1 VILNKTT
8 INQRLFNQKGLD
20 ENMLLEFKELIAV
33 YPYASIFAIAYLE
46 GLKHSG
52 DIHFEGEL
60 LKHAFKIS
68 NRQVLHQLLS
78 QEQVEEEEVIE
89 NIPIDT
95 AIEIEE
101 EQPLIIE
108 TEEEVIENIPIDTAI
123 EIEEEQPLMVETEE
137 EVIENIP
144 IDTAIEIEEEQPLM
158 VETEE
163 EVIENIPIDTAIEI
177 EEEQP
182 LMVETEKVETITDEL
197 ETLIKSSVANTVFI
211 KEFNEDGEKLKIA
224 AEEAASSE
232 PIVEQPTTKTETAT
246 VDVHPKS
253 FNNWLKMADFKENN
267 EKEERSSTMIPI
279 EKQKRDFYS
288 PIKKA
293 KESID
298 ENKMPVSETLAK
310 IFILQGNYPK
320 AIYVYEQLIL
330 LYPEKKNIFAT
341 QIKHLSIKLIN

>member
-1 VILNKTT
+1 MILNKTT

-46 GLKHSG
+46 ELKNSG

-78 QEQVEEEEVIE
+78 QEQEPIEEEEVIE
-89 NIPIDT
+89 NIPIET
-95 AIEIEE
+95 AIDVVE
-101 EQPLIIE
+101 EQTLIIE
-108 TEEEVIENIPIDTAI
+108 TEKS
-123 EIEEEQPLMVETEE
+123 EQ
-137 EVIENIP
+137 
-144 IDTAIEIEEEQPLM
+144 
-158 VETEE
+158 
-163 EVIENIPIDTAIEI
+163 
-177 EEEQP
+177 
-182 LMVETEKVETITDEL
+182 ITDEL
-197 ETLIKSSVANTVFI
+197 ETLINSSVANTVFI

-224 AEEAASSE
+224 AEEAASSN
-232 PIVEQPTTKTETAT
+232 PIVEQKTIKTETTT
-246 VDVHPKS
+246 VDVNPKS
-253 FNNWLKMADFKENN
+253 FNNWLKMADGKEKT
-267 EKEERSSTMIPI
+267 EKEERTSTMIPI

>member
-1 VILNKTT
+1 MILNKTT

-46 GLKHSG
+46 GLKNSG

-78 QEQVEEEEVIE
+78 QEQEPIEEEEVIE
-89 NIPIDT
+89 NIPIDR

-101 EQPLIIE
+101 EQPL
-108 TEEEVIENIPIDTAI
+108 
-123 EIEEEQPLMVETEE
+123 L
-137 EVIENIP
+137 
-144 IDTAIEIEEEQPLM
+144 
-158 VETEE
+158 
-163 EVIENIPIDTAIEI
+163 
-177 EEEQP
+177 
-182 LMVETEKVETITDEL
+182 VETEKVEAITDEL

-224 AEEAASSE
+224 AKEAASLD
-232 PIVEQPTTKTETAT
+232 PIVEEKTTKTETST
-246 VDVHPKS
+246 FDEHPKS
-253 FNNWLKMADFKENN
+253 FNNWLKMADGKEKT
-267 EKEERSSTMIPI
+267 EQEERTSTMIPI

>member
-1 VILNKTT
+1 MIIET
-8 INQRLFNQKGLD
+8 
-20 ENMLLEFKELIAV
+20 E
-33 YPYASIFAIAYLE
+33 E
-46 GLKHSG
+46 G
-52 DIHFEGEL
+52 
-60 LKHAFKIS
+60 
-68 NRQVLHQLLS
+68 
-78 QEQVEEEEVIE
+78 VIE

-101 EQPLIIE
+101 EQRLI
-108 TEEEVIENIPIDTAI
+108 
-123 EIEEEQPLMVETEE
+123 
-137 EVIENIP
+137 
-144 IDTAIEIEEEQPLM
+144 
-158 VETEE
+158 
-163 EVIENIPIDTAIEI
+163 
-177 EEEQP
+177 
-182 LMVETEKVETITDEL
+182 VETEKVETITDEL

-224 AEEAASSE
+224 AEEAATSD
-232 PIVEQPTTKTETAT
+232 PAVEQKTTKIESK

-253 FNNWLKMADFKENN
+253 FNNWLKMADGKEKT
-267 EKEERSSTMIPI
+267 EKEERTSTMIPI

-330 LYPEKKNIFAT
+330 LYPEKKNIFAS

>member
-1 VILNKTT
+1 MILNKTT

-46 GLKHSG
+46 ELKNSG

-78 QEQVEEEEVIE
+78 QEQEPVEEEELIE
-89 NIPIDT
+89 TPPINTTIDVV
-95 AIEIEE
+95 E
-101 EQPLIIE
+101 EQTLIIE
-108 TEEEVIENIPIDTAI
+108 TEKS
-123 EIEEEQPLMVETEE
+123 EQ
-137 EVIENIP
+137 
-144 IDTAIEIEEEQPLM
+144 
-158 VETEE
+158 
-163 EVIENIPIDTAIEI
+163 
-177 EEEQP
+177 
-182 LMVETEKVETITDEL
+182 ITDEL

-224 AEEAASSE
+224 AEEAASSN
-232 PIVEQPTTKTETAT
+232 PIVEQKTIKTETAT
-246 VDVHPKS
+246 VDVNPKS
-253 FNNWLKMADFKENN
+253 FNNWLKMADGKEKT
-267 EKEERSSTMIPI
+267 EKEERTSTMIPI

>member
-1 VILNKTT
+1 MILNKTT

-46 GLKHSG
+46 GLKNSG

-78 QEQVEEEEVIE
+78 QEQEPIEEEEVIE

-101 EQPLIIE
+101 EQL
-108 TEEEVIENIPIDTAI
+108 
-123 EIEEEQPLMVETEE
+123 L
-137 EVIENIP
+137 
-144 IDTAIEIEEEQPLM
+144 L
-158 VETEE
+158 
-163 EVIENIPIDTAIEI
+163 
-177 EEEQP
+177 
-182 LMVETEKVETITDEL
+182 VETEKVEAITDEL

-224 AEEAASSE
+224 AKEAASLD
-232 PIVEQPTTKTETAT
+232 PIVEQKTTKTETST
-246 VDVHPKS
+246 FDEHPKS
-253 FNNWLKMADFKENN
+253 FNNWLKMADGKEKT
-267 EKEERSSTMIPI
+267 EKEERTSTMIPI
-279 EKQKRDFYS
+279 EKLKRDFYS

-310 IFILQGNYPK
+310 IFVLQGNYPK

-330 LYPEKKNIFAT
+330 LYPEKKNIFAS

>member
-1 VILNKTT
+1 MILNKTT

-46 GLKHSG
+46 GLKNSG

-78 QEQVEEEEVIE
+78 QEQEPIEEEEVIE

-101 EQPLIIE
+101 EQL
-108 TEEEVIENIPIDTAI
+108 
-123 EIEEEQPLMVETEE
+123 L
-137 EVIENIP
+137 
-144 IDTAIEIEEEQPLM
+144 L
-158 VETEE
+158 
-163 EVIENIPIDTAIEI
+163 
-177 EEEQP
+177 
-182 LMVETEKVETITDEL
+182 VETEKVEAITDEL

-224 AEEAASSE
+224 AKEAASLD
-232 PIVEQPTTKTETAT
+232 PIVEQKTTKTETST
-246 VDVHPKS
+246 FDEHPKS
-253 FNNWLKMADFKENN
+253 FNNWLKMADWKEKT
-267 EKEERSSTMIPI
+267 EQEERTSTMIPI

>member
-1 VILNKTT
+1 MILNKTT

-46 GLKHSG
+46 ELKNSG

-78 QEQVEEEEVIE
+78 QEQEPVEEEEVIE
-89 NIPIDT
+89 NIPIET
-95 AIEIEE
+95 AIDVVE
-101 EQPLIIE
+101 EQTLIIE
-108 TEEEVIENIPIDTAI
+108 TEKS
-123 EIEEEQPLMVETEE
+123 EQ
-137 EVIENIP
+137 
-144 IDTAIEIEEEQPLM
+144 
-158 VETEE
+158 
-163 EVIENIPIDTAIEI
+163 
-177 EEEQP
+177 
-182 LMVETEKVETITDEL
+182 ITDEL

-224 AEEAASSE
+224 AEEAASSN
-232 PIVEQPTTKTETAT
+232 PIVEQKTIKTETTT
-246 VDVHPKS
+246 VDVNPKS
-253 FNNWLKMADFKENN
+253 FNNWLKMADGKEKT
-267 EKEERSSTMIPI
+267 EKEERTSTMIPI